1 MYMHRLMLSAEKE
14 ERETIKSKYLWNKT
28 ILLIVITPQN

>member
-1 MYMHRLMLSAEKE
+1 MHRLMLSAEKE
-14 ERETIKSKYLWNKT
+14 ERETKKSKYLWHKT

>member
-1 MYMHRLMLSAEKE
+1 MLSAEKE
-14 ERETIKSKYLWNKT
+14 EREAKKSKYLWNKT